1 MNDVVISGYCD
12 EICVDKNLEQQFAV
26 STAIG
31 MRFISLRFFDVG
43 NGIKNILKA
52 TDAELD
58 AILGLLNQYELRVS
72 SIGSPLGKVKLF
84 DIDDGT
90 PNTFRDFDDYLRVE
104 VNRTCE
110 IATRLKTRL
119 IRGFSFYHPQGT
131 SADDYL
137 SESALRLRRIAEVCD
152 KNGLTFGVEVE
163 ANLIGYSGDMLSRL
177 AETVNH
183 PALLLVFDGANLV
196 SQGYSTD
203 EIWHQWQAM
212 KPWIGWLHVK
222 DYFDHQQRV
231 ADSKRVV
238 DEEALC
244 GYVPVGQG
252 TAGYPRIFEDLRS
265 ILPDLKA
272 RLAVRGIENVYLDLE
287 PHLRKGGQFGGY
299 SGADGFGL
307 AHRALCDILRK
318 SGLTFD
324 NRDWPTDQG
333 F

>member
-12 EICVDKNLEQQFAV
+12 EICIDKELGQQFAV
-26 STAIG
+26 STALG

-58 AILGLLNQYELRVS
+58 AILGLLDQYDLQVS
-72 SIGSPLGKVKLF
+72 SIGSPLGKVKLLNV
-84 DIDDGT
+84 DDGT
-90 PNTFRDFDDYLRVE
+90 QNSFRDFEDYLKVE
-104 VNRTCE
+104 VDRTCE
-110 IATRLKTRL
+110 IATRLKTKL
-119 IRGFSFYHPQGT
+119 IRGFSFYHPPGT

-152 KNGLTFGVEVE
+152 ENGLSLGVEVE
-163 ANLIGYSGDMLSRL
+163 ANLGGHSGQMLARR
-177 AETVNH
+177 AETVEH

-203 EIWHQWQAM
+203 EIWQHWLAM

-222 DYFDHQQRV
+222 DYYDPIQRAV
-231 ADSKRVV
+231 DPQRAV

-244 GYVPVGQG
+244 GYVPVGMG
-252 TAGYPRIFEDLRS
+252 TAGYPQIFEDLRL

-272 RLAVRGIENVYLDLE
+272 RLAVRGIKDFYLDLE
-287 PHLRKGGQFGGY
+287 PHLKKGGQFGGY
-299 SGADGFGL
+299 SGADGFGI
-307 AHRALCDILRK
+307 AHRALGNVLRK

-324 NRDWPTDQG
+324 NRDWPIDQRG
-333 F
+333 